1 MKRVVIVYNPRSSHY
16 KRISRDVIAVLQ
28 QHKDWQVAKYE
39 IEPIDVNENA
49 ANLAAV
55 LHDGDLVISAG
66 GDGTASASLNG
77 VMVTKAKNV
86 RFSVLGFGN
95 FNDMARSFGEPKLEE
110 ILEGDATEVWP
121 LECLVNGKHWRFG
134 MCYFTAGMFAEACP
148 VFDHPKTR
156 HALRRG
162 NKRVTF
168 SMGVLARWWL
178 KCHKNHFLPEEFG
191 LGDSSREF
199 VRRAGMSDYLAVNGL
214 SVARIMKG
222 GDWFKKP
229 DTFLSSTAQLTKFWK
244 LVSFMLRSVFK
255 RVPGAESDYDCLGFK
270 KPANIMV
277 QAEGEYMRMT
287 GVKTLEVRKA
297 KHSVLAV
304 MKKK

>member
-16 KRISRDVIAVLQ
+16 KRISRDVIAVLRQ
-28 QHKDWQVAKYE
+28 RKDWQVAKYE
-39 IEPIDVNENA
+39 IEPVDVNENA
-49 ANLAAV
+49 LKLAEI

-66 GDGTASASLNG
+66 GDGTASAALNG
-77 VMVTKAKNV
+77 VMQTKAKDV

-95 FNDMARSFGEPKLEE
+95 FNDMARSFGEPKLDE
-110 ILEGDATEVWP
+110 ILDG
-121 LECLVNGKHWRFG
+121 
-134 MCYFTAGMFAEACP
+134 GMFAEACP

-168 SMGVLARWWL
+168 SMGVLARWWF

-199 VRRAGMSDYLAVNGL
+199 VRRANMSDYLAVNGL

-222 GDWFKKP
+222 GEWFKRP
-229 DTFLSSTAQLTKFWK
+229 DAFLSSTAQLTKFWK
-244 LVSFMLRSVFK
+244 LVSFMLRSMFK

-277 QAEGEYMRMT
+277 QAEGEYMKMT
-287 GVKTLEVRKA
+287 SVKTLEVRKA
-297 KHSVLAV
+297 KRSILAV